1 MNLSCFHL
9 IIQGIWKMHIKGISQ
24 MWFHFHLLLLIAS
37 ERNGDEKKNGDF
49 DICMHYLLLNLLTV
63 IISDMCVLLKFL
75 YTLQVLLGPTIY

>member
-1 MNLSCFHL
+1 
-9 IIQGIWKMHIKGISQ
+9 MHIKGISQ